1 MFELSAYTYLL
12 FQLLALVTM
21 SRRMRSKTTASAESP
36 LASAEEDATLAIGEG
51 TLMDGSGPGVAET
64 LGGLGE
70 VLTV

>member
-1 MFELSAYTYLL
+1 MFELSAYRYLL

-21 SRRMRSKTTASAESP
+21 SRRMRSKTTRSAESP
-36 LASAEEDATLAIGEG
+36 GASAEEDATLAIGEG